1 MKKLILIAV
10 FAVFSASSAI
20 SASLTPSIG
29 ISYNNAGYAGEGT
42 EQNFDESGNIKTTT
56 QEYGA
61 FAESYGSIFVELGI
75 GEIFAV
81 GVDYVPADI
90 SSPQNASREGSATAT
105 GTFTA
110 NSSTVQAEFTDLT
123 TAYLRVNIPV
133 LGGTYL
139 KAGFSTVDVVINE
152 SMASGNTYK
161 DVNTEGY
168 MAGLGYNHEL
178 ANGLSIRAEATVQQF
193 DDVQT
198 DNGVTTASSSNGG
211 QNKVQVESMW
221 GAKGTISLV
230 KSF

>member
-1 MKKLILIAV
+1 MKKLIIIAI
-10 FAVFSASSAI
+10 FAVFSATSAI

-42 EQNFDESGNIKTTT
+42 EQNFDESGNIRTTT

-75 GEIFAV
+75 GDIFAV
-81 GVDYVPADI
+81 GIDYVPSDI
-90 SSPQNASREGSATAT
+90 SSPKNASREGSATASGMDP
-105 GTFTA
+105 GT
-110 NSSTVQAEFTDLT
+110 STVQAEFTDLT
-123 TAYLRVNIPV
+123 TAYLRVNIPA

-139 KAGFSTVDVVINE
+139 KAGFSQVDVVINE

-178 ANGLSIRAEATVQQF
+178 ADGLSIRAEATVNQF

-211 QNKVQVESMW
+211 QNKIQVESMW
-221 GAKGTISLV
+221 GARGTISLV
-230 KSF
+230 KTF

>member
-10 FAVFSASSAI
+10 FAVFSASTAI

-42 EQNFDESGNIKTTT
+42 ERNFDESGVHRTTN

-61 FAESYGSIFVELGI
+61 FAEQYGSIFVELGI
-75 GEIFAV
+75 GDIFAV
-81 GVDYVPADI
+81 GIDYVPADI
-90 SSPQNASREGSATAT
+90 SSPKNASREGSTLEKMDP
-105 GTFTA
+105 G
-110 NSSTVQAEFTDLT
+110 SSTVQAEFTDLT
-123 TAYLRVNIPV
+123 TAYLKVNIPV

-139 KAGFSTVDVVINE
+139 KAGFAQVDVVINE

-178 ANGLSIRAEATVQQF
+178 ANGLSIRAEATVNQF
-193 DDVQT
+193 DDVQS
-198 DNGVTTASSSNGG
+198 DNGVTTASETNGG

-221 GAKGTISLV
+221 GARGTISLV